1 MKIRQFGSHWRRGN
15 PLALCCA
22 VLAMLAA
29 IGAARPAAAQV
40 VDSAQADGYVL
51 FAGATASGNYLQ
63 YGERKML
70 GFSGFLDVDT
80 RRRYGLEAET
90 SWAVFHQRANVHTSD
105 YMIGPRYRLPLGRIQ
120 PYAKALVGIGE
131 FNFPYN
137 YAHGSYLVVAPG
149 AGVDYR
155 LSRRFRWRVADVE
168 YQYWPQ
174 FTFGS
179 MSSISVSTGIK
190 VRIF

>member
-1 MKIRQFGSHWRRGN
+1 MKIRQFGTHWRRN
-15 PLALCCA
+15 PLALCFA
-22 VLAMLAA
+22 ALAILAA
-29 IGAARPAAAQV
+29 SCAARPAAAQV

-51 FAGATASGNYLQ
+51 FAGATASANYLQ

-70 GFSGFLDVDT
+70 GISGFLDVDT
-80 RRRYGLEAET
+80 RRRYGLEAEG
-90 SWAVFHQRANVHTSD
+90 SWAVFHQRANVHTTD
-105 YMIGPRYRLPLGRIQ
+105 YLIGPRYRLPMGRIQ

-137 YAHGSYLVVAPG
+137 YAHGSYLVIAPG

-155 LSRRFRWRVADVE
+155 LTRRFRWRVADFE

-174 FTFGS
+174 FTYGA
-179 MSSISVSTGIK
+179 MSTLSVSTGVR